1 MMKYSKY
8 PILIVLIAFSFVI
21 NSSSALAYR
30 EIPAEPIQD
39 VAVPEKLV
47 ALQAQWNETLK
58 YRVVTEN
65 QPQLER
71 LSQALSK
78 YVNKYNGT
86 LLYIVRYSNDP
97 AQRSQAAELLS
108 WSSNPKNINFIL
120 EWDLMNDPVDSV
132 RHHLVRTVSSQ
143 LNTIND
149 KSILRKTIY
158 AFCQQTTLP
167 SDIDRNKA
175 LFLLQRI
182 LSKHQDLTNSLH
194 DECRSSISYISQ
206 TTILPNVSVVAKDIL
221 YLAANPKK

>member
-8 PILIVLIAFSFVI
+8 PILIVLMVLSLLI
-21 NSSSALAYR
+21 NSGPALAYR

-39 VAVPEKLV
+39 VAVPQKLV
-47 ALQAQWNETLK
+47 ALQAQWNQTLK
-58 YRVVTEN
+58 YQQIIEN
-65 QPQLER
+65 QPQLEQ
-71 LSQALSK
+71 LSQALSE
-78 YVNKYNGT
+78 YVNKYNST
-86 LLYIVRYSNDP
+86 LLYIVRYSKDP
-97 AQRSQAAELLS
+97 VQRSQAAELLS

-120 EWDLMNDPVDSV
+120 EWDLMNDPEDSV

-149 KSILRKTIY
+149 KSILRKSIY

-167 SDIDRNKA
+167 SDMDRNKA

-182 LSKHQDLTNSLH
+182 LSKHQDLTASLH
-194 DECRSSISYISQ
+194 DECRSSISYISR

-221 YLAANPKK
+221 YLAANPQK